1 MKINELS
8 GLYVVKNEKEN
19 FTILVVALDYQE
31 ATEIAKD
38 YFIDSDM
45 NYEEL
50 SVCDFSD
57 INTQFDCD
65 YIITQGQ

>member
-1 MKINELS
+1 MKVNELS

-19 FTILVVALDYQE
+19 FTILVAALDYQE

-45 NYEEL
+45 SYEEL